1 MKVVPVCDIPFW
13 ISVFWDHIL
22 KKNAP
27 ERHVGKH
34 LSKKIVTCLLGSI
47 LLATAPLAEAQQ
59 QGKVPRIGFLAA
71 PSPSF
76 FSTRMNAFREG
87 LYELGHVE
95 GKNIAIESRYAG
107 GKLDRLPALAAE
119 LVRLKVDIIV
129 TSSAPGAVA
138 AKNATGTIPVV
149 FVTAGDPVVM
159 GLVTSLARPGGNVTG
174 LTTHAPELSGKRLE
188 LLKEVLPRITR
199 VAVLWNPSNPGFS
212 EMLKEMQAASK
223 AHALQ
228 LQSLEVRSLEDFEG
242 TFESITKG
250 DSHAIIVVSDP
261 FLNTH
266 SRLILDLAVKHRLP
280 AMYGGPEVVDAGG
293 LMSYGPGFSDQ
304 YRRAATY
311 VDKILRGTKPAELP
325 VERPMKFELVINLK
339 TAKQIGL
346 TIPES
351 VLYRVDR
358 VIK

>member
-1 MKVVPVCDIPFW
+1 MNSRF
-13 ISVFWDHIL
+13 
-22 KKNAP
+22 
-27 ERHVGKH
+27 
-34 LSKKIVTCLLGSI
+34 IVW
-47 LLATAPLAEAQQ
+47 LLATFFLATVSLAEAQQ
-59 QGKVPRIGFLAA
+59 PGKVPRIGFLAA

-76 FSTRMNAFREG
+76 FSIRMNAFREG
-87 LYELGHVE
+87 LYDLGHVE
-95 GKNIAIESRYAG
+95 GKNISIEYRYAG
-107 GKLDRLPALAAE
+107 GKLERLPALAAE
-119 LVRLKVDIIV
+119 LVRLKIDVIV
-129 TSSAPGAVA
+129 SSSAPGAFA

-149 FVTAGDPVVM
+149 FVTAGDPVEM

-174 LTTHAPELSGKRLE
+174 LTTSAPELIGKRLE
-188 LLKEVLPRITR
+188 VLKEVLPKISR
-199 VAVLWNPSNPGFS
+199 VAVLWNPSNPSFS

-242 TFESITKG
+242 AFESLTRS
-250 DSHAIIVVSDP
+250 DSHAIIVMTDP

-266 SRLILDLAVKHRLP
+266 HRLILNLAEKRRLP
-280 AMYGGPEVVDAGG
+280 AIYGSPEVVDAGG
-293 LMSYGPGFSDQ
+293 LMSYAPSFTDQ
-304 YRRAATY
+304 YRRAAIY
-311 VDKILRGTKPAELP
+311 VDKILRGTKPADLP
-325 VERPMKFELVINLK
+325 VERPMKFELVINLN

>member
-1 MKVVPVCDIPFW
+1 MKKR
-13 ISVFWDHIL
+13 IL
-22 KKNAP
+22 
-27 ERHVGKH
+27 V
-34 LSKKIVTCLLGSI
+34 S
-47 LLATAPLAEAQQ
+47 LLATLVLGSVYPAPAQQ
-59 QGKVPRIGFLAA
+59 SGKVPRIGFLAA
-71 PSPSF
+71 PSPAF

-87 LYELGHVE
+87 LYDLGHVE
-95 GKNIAIESRYAG
+95 GKNISIEYRYAE

-119 LVRLKVDIIV
+119 LVQLKVDVIV
-129 TSSAPGAVA
+129 SSSARGAVA
-138 AKNATGTIPVV
+138 AKNATSTTPVV
-149 FVTAGDPVVM
+149 FVTAGDPVEM
-159 GLVTSLARPGGNVTG
+159 RLVSTLARPGGNVTG

-188 LLKEVLPRITR
+188 LLKEVVPRITR
-199 VAVLWNPSNPGFS
+199 VAVLWNPGFS
-212 EMLKEMQAASK
+212 DMLKEMRAASQ

-228 LQSLEVRSLEDFEG
+228 LQCLEVRSLEDFEG
-242 TFESITKG
+242 AFESITRG
-250 DSHAIIVVSDP
+250 DSQAIIVVSDP

-266 SRLILDLAVKHRLP
+266 YRLILDFALKHRLP

-311 VDKILRGTKPAELP
+311 VAKILSGMKPADLP

-346 TIPES
+346 RIPGS
-351 VLYRVDR
+351 VLYRADR

>member
-1 MKVVPVCDIPFW
+1 MNSRF
-13 ISVFWDHIL
+13 
-22 KKNAP
+22 
-27 ERHVGKH
+27 
-34 LSKKIVTCLLGSI
+34 IVWLLTTFF
-47 LLATAPLAEAQQ
+47 LATVSLAEAQQ
-59 QGKVPRIGFLAA
+59 PGKVPRIGFLAA

-87 LYELGHVE
+87 LYDLGHVE
-95 GKNIAIESRYAG
+95 GKNISIEYRYAG
-107 GKLDRLPALAAE
+107 GKLDRLPALAVE
-119 LVRLKVDIIV
+119 LVRLKVDVIV

-149 FVTAGDPVVM
+149 FVTAGDPVDM
-159 GLVTSLARPGGNVTG
+159 GLVTSMARPSGNITG

-188 LLKEVLPRITR
+188 LLKEVVPRITR

-212 EMLKEMQAASK
+212 EILKEMQAASQ

-242 TFESITKG
+242 AFESITRG
-250 DSHAIIVVSDP
+250 NSHAIIVVSDP

-266 SRLILDLAVKHRLP
+266 HRLILDLAVKHRLP
-280 AMYGGPEVVDAGG
+280 AMYGGPEAVAAGG

-311 VDKILRGTKPAELP
+311 VDKILKGMKPTELP

>member
-1 MKVVPVCDIPFW
+1 MRTGMRHKAIGNTKFIW
-13 ISVFWDHIL
+13 SV
-22 KKNAP
+22 
-27 ERHVGKH
+27 
-34 LSKKIVTCLLGSI
+34 LGAM
-47 LLATAPLAEAQQ
+47 LLALSSNTEAQQ
-59 QGKVPRIGFLAA
+59 PGKVPRIGFLAA

-76 FSTRMNAFREG
+76 FSTRMNAFRDG
-87 LYELGHVE
+87 LHDLGHVE
-95 GKNIAIESRYAG
+95 GKNIAIEYRYAG
-107 GKLDRLPALAAE
+107 GKLDRLPALAAD
-119 LVRLKVDIIV
+119 LVHLEVDVIV
-129 TSSAPGAVA
+129 SSSAPGAFA

-149 FVTAGDPVVM
+149 FVTAGDPVDM
-159 GLVTSLARPGGNVTG
+159 GLVTSLARPGGNITG

-188 LLKEVLPRITR
+188 LFKEVLPRITR

-242 TFESITKG
+242 AFESITKG
-250 DSHAIIVVSDP
+250 DSRAVIVVSDP

-266 SRLILDLAVKHRLP
+266 NRLILDLAVKHRLP

-293 LMSYGPGFSDQ
+293 LMSYGPGFSHQ

-311 VDKILRGTKPAELP
+311 VDKILRGMKPADLP
-325 VERPMKFELVINLK
+325 VERPRKFELVINLK

-346 TIPES
+346 TIPGS
-351 VLYRVDR
+351 VLYRADR

>member
-1 MKVVPVCDIPFW
+1 VKEP
-13 ISVFWDHIL
+13 
-22 KKNAP
+22 
-27 ERHVGKH
+27 

-47 LLATAPLAEAQQ
+47 LLATASLAEAQQ
-59 QGKVPRIGFLAA
+59 PGKVPRIGFLAV

-87 LYELGHVE
+87 LYDLGHVE
-95 GKNIAIESRYAG
+95 GKNIAIEYRYAG
-107 GKLDRLPALAAE
+107 GNLDRLPALAAE
-119 LVRLKVDIIV
+119 LVRLKVDVIV

-149 FVTAGDPVVM
+149 FVTAGDPVGM
-159 GLVTSLARPGGNVTG
+159 GLVTSMARPGGNTTG

-188 LLKEVLPRITR
+188 LLKEVVPRITR

-212 EMLKEMQAASK
+212 EMLKEMQAASQ

-228 LQSLEVRSLEDFEG
+228 LQSLEVRSLEDFEAAFDSLARG
-242 TFESITKG
+242 N
-250 DSHAIIVVSDP
+250 SHAIIVVSDP

-266 SRLILDLAVKHRLP
+266 HKLILDVAVKHRLP

-293 LMSYGPGFSDQ
+293 LMSYGPSFSDQ

-346 TIPES
+346 TIPKS